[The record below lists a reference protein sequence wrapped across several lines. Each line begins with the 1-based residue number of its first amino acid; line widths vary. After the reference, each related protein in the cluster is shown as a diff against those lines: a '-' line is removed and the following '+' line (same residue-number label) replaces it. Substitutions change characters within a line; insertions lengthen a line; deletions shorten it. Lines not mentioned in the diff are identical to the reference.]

1 LALVYEKV
9 DPKESITLWERYIK
23 LASPLPSEKD
33 WVDVAKLHLRKL
45 KNQLD
50 KSN

>member
-1 LALVYEKV
+1 
-9 DPKESITLWERYIK
+9 
-23 LASPLPSEKD
+23 LPSEKD
-33 WVDVAKLHLRKL
+33 WGDVAKLHLRKL